1 MGMVVGA
8 MVILCEVVVADAALS
23 TTAQEEWGSWCKP
36 GCSWAA
42 ISSWEESKPG
52 SKVHSLC
59 YFLSNSILPSQGQEN
74 LQSAHDDKKAVAG
87 YQLSMS

>member
-1 MGMVVGA
+1 MGTVVGA

-42 ISSWEESKPG
+42 ISAWEESKPG
-52 SKVHSLC
+52 SKVRSLC
-59 YFLSNSILPSQGQEN
+59 YYLSNSILPSQGQEN

-87 YQLSMS
+87 YQLSMN